1 MGSDQDSKR
10 NEREHLAQKKD
21 KERKERICPRV
32 LDNEKLRFIAILT
45 TLWSLEDL
53 CLVRYD
59 IGEDSIKENMK
70 MFESIICR
78 DSK

>member
-10 NEREHLAQKKD
+10 DERGHLAEKKKKD
-21 KERKERICPRV
+21 KERKERIRPRV
-32 LDNEKLRFIAILT
+32 LDSEELRFIAILT

-59 IGEDSIKENMK
+59 IGEDSIKK
-70 MFESIICR
+70 KKYKSV
-78 DSK
+78 